1 MEKAEKKKLE
11 GVLANEEIPEEYQRD
26 LEEKLEDLKES
37 IKKKKRY

>member
-11 GVLANEEIPEEYQRD
+11 DVLAIEEIPEEYQRD

>member
-11 GVLANEEIPEEYQRD
+11 DVLAKGEIPEEYQLD